1 MENDNLQEHIISY
14 LIAKSPR
21 IQNILRETERINQYA
36 FNLNSNLEK
45 LNNNLDEIK
54 DIIACSA
61 ILSNNNMMTDDI
73 NAFSNNG
80 RLKARRIL
88 YSIVNNAYGKY
99 FTDTN

>member
-1 MENDNLQEHIISY
+1 MESNNLQDHIISY
-14 LIAKSPR
+14 LIAQSPR
-21 IQNILRETERINQYA
+21 IQNILRETERINEYA

-45 LNNNLDEIK
+45 LNSNLDEIK

-73 NAFSNNG
+73 NAFSHNG

-88 YSIVNNAYGKY
+88 LAIVNNAYGKY